1 MCHLC
6 TFFRMSVKMIDSCLI
21 RCLAYRLCNIVKQ
34 RRQTQD
40 FLILYLLYHMDRML
54 SHRITVMRI
63 VLLCLHQYGKLR
75 QYHIG
80 DPACIDFPD
89 QFRMIWSQQFDQ
101 FCLYPLCTD
110 LFNRLCQF
118 PDRRKGLF
126 FHFKT
131 KLCRKPQ
138 CPKHPQCILRKTLF
152 WISHAA
158 DHFFLQITHSVKG
171 IHQPTALIVRHGIN
185 RKIPAF

>member
-1 MCHLC
+1 MLRIIIVPVHQPAHPVDGIVVELQPAQNSTRHLASAH
-6 TFFRMSVKMIDSCLI
+6 RMSVKMIDSCLI

-34 RRQTQD
+34 CRQTQD

-89 QFRMIWSQQFDQ
+89 QFLS
-101 FCLYPLCTD
+101 L
-110 LFNRLCQF
+110 
-118 PDRRKGLF
+118 
-126 FHFKT
+126 
-131 KLCRKPQ
+131 
-138 CPKHPQCILRKTLF
+138 
-152 WISHAA
+152 
-158 DHFFLQITHSVKG
+158 
-171 IHQPTALIVRHGIN
+171 IHI
-185 RKIPAF
+185 